1 MNGIDLYTGPD
12 FERSA
17 LISIDMQNDF
27 TLPESSARIEGTGE
41 IVDNL
46 AGLMRLYRTR
56 NLPIIHVVRLYLPDG
71 SNVDLC
77 RRKSIE
83 DGRRIVLPGSDGA
96 EIVDEL
102 TPEEYNGLNP
112 AILLSGR
119 FQQISGQ
126 EYVMYKPRWGAFY
139 RTHLEGFL
147 NVLQVN
153 TLVFAGCNFPNCPR
167 ATVYQ
172 ASERDFRLVLVR
184 DAVSRLSRKDE
195 RELKAIAVTM
205 VTTSGLHSIINRRQ
219 GPENKIKNTDS
230 HL

>member
-1 MNGIDLYTGPD
+1 MNGTDLFTEPD

-27 TLPESSARIEGTGE
+27 TLPESAARIEGTGE

-46 AGLMRLYRTR
+46 ACLLRLYRTR

-77 RRKSIE
+77 RRKFIE
-83 DGRRIVLPGSDGA
+83 EGRRIVLPGSHGA

-102 TPEEYNGLNP
+102 MPGQYTGLNP
-112 AILLSGR
+112 AILLSGK
-119 FQQISGQ
+119 FQGISGH

-139 RTHLEGFL
+139 RTDLEGFL
-147 NVLQVN
+147 KERQLN

-195 RELKAIAVTM
+195 RELRAIAVTM
-205 VTTSGLHSIINRRQ
+205 VTTSGLHSIISRQ
-219 GPENKIKNTDS
+219 
-230 HL
+230 